1 MKADDP
7 KLIEAIKTKVLWKPP
22 AIKGL
27 NLGVPITDKLIGGQ
41 FGQPHV
47 VEEILKEHNLW
58 KNSNGFFIESGAAD
72 GVGLS
77 NTLYFELKYN
87 WTGLLVEPNPRYSNH
102 STSNYYVLRIELEV
116 WNPIVYFFD
125 GRSLPRR
132 VSSSKHYLKYSSIKF
147 H

>member
-22 AIKGL
+22 TIKGL
-27 NLGVPITDKLIGGQ
+27 NLGVPLTDKLIGGQ

-47 VEEILKEHNLW
+47 VEEVLKEHNLW

-72 GVGLS
+72 GVFLS

-102 STSNYYVLRIELEV
+102 STSNYWKFGTQL
-116 WNPIVYFFD
+116 FT
-125 GRSLPRR
+125 SLMADLCQDINR
-132 VSSSKHYLKYSSIKF
+132 VSSSRQYLKYSSISLNELLC
-147 H
+147 